1 MKKLLLISSIFIT
14 SISFSQSIKVE
25 NGKAVAVTPAVEEV
39 KTVLSKDELM
49 NKKDRLKQEINM
61 TENDI
66 ARSQKRLSDLKVK
79 LTECEAVCEKLG
91 YK

>member
-1 MKKLLLISSIFIT
+1 MKKVLLISALFIT
-14 SISFSQSIKVE
+14 SLSFSQSIKVE

-39 KTVLSKDELM
+39 KTVLSKDELL

-66 ARSQKRLSDLKVK
+66 SRSQKRLSDLKVK
-79 LTECEAVCEKLG
+79 LTECEAVCTALG